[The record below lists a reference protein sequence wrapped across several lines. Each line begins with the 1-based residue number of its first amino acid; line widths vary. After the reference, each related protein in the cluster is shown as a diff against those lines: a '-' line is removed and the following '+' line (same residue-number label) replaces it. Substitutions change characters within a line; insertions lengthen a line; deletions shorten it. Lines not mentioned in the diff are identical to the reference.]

1 MSPNLA
7 VLGARM
13 SMAFMSAGTG
23 LLVGTPVAGA
33 ILATGDGD
41 DWIMLQVWSGSLL
54 VLSGLCMVGARV
66 AKVGWGLLRK
76 A

>member
-1 MSPNLA
+1 MSPDLA
-7 VLGARM
+7 FLGGRM
-13 SMAFMSAGTG
+13 SMAFMTAGTG

-33 ILATGDGD
+33 ILATGGGD
-41 DWIMLQVWSGSLL
+41 NWAMLQVWSGALL
-54 VLSGLCMVGARV
+54 VLSAVCMLGARV